1 MSLFLGSDSHL
12 YCQVEAEETVT
23 FNAYDASLRYY
34 ACFIHIVIVSPTYQ
48 FTLDK
53 IIVKFP

>member
-1 MSLFLGSDSHL
+1 MSLFPGPDSHL

-48 FTLDK
+48 YT
-53 IIVKFP
+53 